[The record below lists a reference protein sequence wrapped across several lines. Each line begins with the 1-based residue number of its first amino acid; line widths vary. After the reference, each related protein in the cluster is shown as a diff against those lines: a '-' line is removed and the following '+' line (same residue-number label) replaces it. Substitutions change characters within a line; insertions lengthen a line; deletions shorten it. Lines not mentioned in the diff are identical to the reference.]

1 MPGPEKESLYMRIT
15 GGFLRGRPLIS
26 PDQKDP
32 VRPTSDRARLAM
44 MNMLE
49 SRGLLRGARVMDLF
63 CGTGA
68 LGLEALSRGAAS
80 CIFVDAHKTSLDL
93 ARRNAQGLDLLSSSS
108 FIMSHADA
116 VSVRPADHAF
126 LPATLVFMDPPYHE
140 NLVSGALSCLIQNK
154 LVSPDTVFMI
164 ETEKE
169 WTGSFPLGTVVLSE
183 KAHGI
188 ARVTLLAFDPDIEI
202 QEGKR

>member
-1 MPGPEKESLYMRIT
+1 MRIT
-15 GGFLRGRPLIS
+15 GGFLRGRSLIS

-68 LGLEALSRGAAS
+68 LGIEALSRGSAS
-80 CIFVDAHKTSLDL
+80 CVFVDADRGSLDL
-93 ARRNAQGLDLLSSSS
+93 ARRNAGGLDLLSVSS
-108 FIMSHADA
+108 FVQSRADA
-116 VSVRPADHAF
+116 LPVRSGDPSY
-126 LPATLVFMDPPYHE
+126 LPATLVFMDPPYHQD
-140 NLVSGALSCLIQNK
+140 LVLSALSCLIQNK
-154 LVSPDTVFMI
+154 MVSSQTVFMI

-169 WTGSFPLGTVVLSE
+169 WTGLFPKDTVILTQ
-183 KAHGI
+183 KTHGI
-188 ARVTLLAFDPDIEI
+188 ARVTLLAFD
-202 QEGKR
+202 QEAFI